1 MQAQL
6 PPPAEVHRVI
16 RKLQQH
22 TGLQVLAHLAEAWQ
36 LEVYLVG
43 GTVREL
49 ARGREAPDLDL
60 AVNRQ
65 VLELAAALADRL
77 GGTFVRLDSKE
88 RTARVVYQSQDL
100 DFAEF
105 RAPDLVADLHKR
117 DFTIN
122 AMAIALIPLM
132 REGQLEWLDPWGG
145 REDLRVGRLQILA
158 AENFHDDPLR
168 MLRAFRFAA
177 THGLA
182 LTPETWAAIRRY
194 REEFRRVA
202 GERIHQELFQLL
214 AVKRAFPTLEGM
226 NQAGLLSQIFPELED
241 MKGVEQNGY
250 HHLDVFQHS
259 MLTVDFMEQVL
270 LDPQNWF
277 PDLAQVITDYASQD
291 KKAVLLKLA
300 ALFHD
305 LGKPQTRERR
315 DNPER
320 FTFYH
325 HERVG
330 AEIFTQIALRLRFSQ
345 EELRTVVRLIELHMR
360 PFLLLP
366 IFREGGLTWRALGRL
381 VKAAR
386 PDLPGLFALAM
397 ADSLAG
403 QGPLKPP
410 DAESFLADFC
420 ISAYQF
426 LKERLEPLEHRPRLI
441 NGNDLIRKFHL
452 TPGPQFRLLLE
463 AVEEACLEGR
473 IHTRQEALDLVQ
485 KML

>member
-1 MQAQL
+1 MQMQL
-6 PPPAEVHRVI
+6 PPPEKIYWLIKR
-16 RKLQQH
+16 LQERPA
-22 TGLQVLAHLAEAWQ
+22 LQILARLAEARH

-65 VLELAAALADRL
+65 ALELAAALADEL
-77 GGTFVRLDSKE
+77 GATFVRLDAKE
-88 RTARVVYQSQDL
+88 RTARVVWQQQNL

-105 RAPDLVADLHKR
+105 RAPDLLADLHKR

-122 AMAIALIPLM
+122 AMAIPLLPLM
-132 REGQLEWLDPWGG
+132 SEGQLVWLDPWGG
-145 REDLRVGRLQILA
+145 RADLEAGRLQIMA
-158 AENFHDDPLR
+158 AENFDEDPLR

-177 THGLA
+177 THRLD
-182 LTPETWAAIRRY
+182 LTSDTWAAIRRY
-194 REEFRRVA
+194 RQEFRRVA

-214 AVKRAFPTLEGM
+214 AVRRAFPTLENM
-226 NQAGLLSQIFPELED
+226 TQAGLLAQIFPELED

-259 MLTVDFMEQVL
+259 MLTVDCLEQVL
-270 LDPQNWF
+270 LSPQDWF
-277 PDLAQVITDYASQD
+277 DDLAPVISDYASQD

-305 LGKPQTRERR
+305 LGKPQTQERR

-345 EELRTVVRLIELHMR
+345 EELRTVVRLIQLHMR

-366 IFREGGLTWRALGRL
+366 MFREGQLTWRALGRL

-403 QGPLKPP
+403 QGPLKPR
-410 DAESFLADFC
+410 DAESLLADFC
-420 ISAYQF
+420 SSAYQF

-441 NGNDLIRKFHL
+441 TGDDLIKEFHL
-452 TPGPQFRLLLE
+452 NPGPQFRLLLE
-463 AVEEACLEGR
+463 AVDEACLEGR
-473 IHTRQEALDLVQ
+473 IHNRQEALNLVKQ
-485 KML
+485 ML